1 MIYPPFL
8 SGFFPSDIRVR
19 PDGKSASGS
28 RFSIGKPRNGLRQAK
43 TAGHAVIGAQ
53 WEKPHLG
60 SRKAHK
66 GREAE
71 PSTRGVPSPGISL
84 TWLTRALRLKEGG
97 VSMSIYKR
105 YLFTLLA
112 GLATVVLVG
121 CGQEKPAERAGEKA
135 DQAVE
140 RSEEKI
146 EQPGDKVKEDAK

>member
-1 MIYPPFL
+1 MALIKRKQRDRPSWRYDGRKPPRVEEAKDV
-8 SGFFPSDIRVR
+8 DI
-19 PDGKSASGS
+19 
-28 RFSIGKPRNGLRQAK
+28 
-43 TAGHAVIGAQ
+43 
-53 WEKPHLG
+53 
-60 SRKAHK
+60 K

-71 PSTRGVPSPGISL
+71 PSTRESLPRLWL
-84 TWLTRALRLKEGG
+84 TWLTRVLKLKEGG

-112 GLATVVLVG
+112 GLATIVLVG